1 MFWKFAWHF
10 SQSVSSVTHLC
21 LILCDPVD
29 CSMPGFPLH
38 HQLPELA
45 QTNVHWVG
53 DAIQP
58 SHPLSSTSPSALSLS
73 QHQGLFQ
80 WVSSSH
86 QVAKVLWVH
95 FSESKFYPQSRKEAE
110 DLNRWFSKKYVQMA
124 NRHMKRCLTSLIIRQ
139 TPIKTTMRYH
149 LTPVRTA
156 IIKKSTNNKGWQCVK
171 KREPHTPLV
180 GM

>member
-1 MFWKFAWHF
+1 MAHLSFVRF
-10 SQSVSSVTHLC
+10 SSVTQSC
-21 LILCDPVD
+21 PTLCDPVD
-29 CSMPGFPLH
+29 CSTPGFPLH

-45 QTNVHWVG
+45 QSHVHRVG
-53 DAIQP
+53 DTIQP

-73 QHQGLFQ
+73 QHQGLFH

-86 QVAKVLWVH
+86 QVANVLWVH
-95 FSESKFYPQSRKEAE
+95 FGESKFHPQSRKEAE
-110 DLNRWFSKKYVQMA
+110 DPNRWFSKKYVQMA
-124 NRHMKRCLTSLIIRQ
+124 NRHMKRCSTSLIIRQ

-156 IIKKSTNNKGWQCVK
+156 IIKKSTNNKGWQRVK